1 MKGKEKHMK
10 IALVNEN
17 SQAPKN
23 ELIFETLKKV
33 VEPMG
38 HTCYNYGRY
47 GAEDPHERTY
57 VQAGLLAALLLNSGA
72 ADFVV
77 TGCGTGMGA
86 TLACN
91 AFPGV
96 MCGRVND
103 PCDAY
108 LFSQVNN
115 GNAIALPYSYQFGWG
130 AEINLEYIFEK
141 LFGSEPGNGYP
152 EEWAGAE
159 KRNRQVLIDVKKIT
173 HTDFMD
179 VLKNIDQD
187 FLKGAIAEESFAD
200 MFFANCKDEKIAEYI
215 HKVLEK

>member
-1 MKGKEKHMK
+1 MK
-10 IALVNEN
+10 IALINEN

-23 ELIFETLKKV
+23 ELIFQTLKKAA
-33 VEPMG
+33 EPMG

-47 GAEDPHERTY
+47 SAEDVHQRTY
-57 VQAGLLAALLLNSGA
+57 VQAGLLTALLLNSGA
-72 ADFVV
+72 ADFVI

-115 GNAIALPYSYQFGWG
+115 GNAVAMPFAFQFGWG
-130 AEINLEYIFEK
+130 AEVNLQYVFEK
-141 LFGSEPGNGYP
+141 LFGTEPGGGYP
-152 EEWAGAE
+152 PEWAAAE
-159 KRNRQVLIDVKKIT
+159 QSNRRILMQVKEISHTKFIDI
-173 HTDFMD
+173 
-179 VLKNIDQD
+179 LKNIDQD
-187 FLKGAIAEESFAD
+187 FLKGAIAEESFPG
-200 MFFANCKDEKIAEYI
+200 MFFANCRDEEIAAYI
-215 HKVLEK
+215 RSVLEK

>member
-1 MKGKEKHMK
+1 MK
-10 IALVNEN
+10 IALINEN

-47 GAEDPHERTY
+47 SAEDVHQRTY

-72 ADFVV
+72 ADFVI

-115 GNAIALPYSYQFGWG
+115 GNAVAMPFAFQFGWG
-130 AEINLEYIFEK
+130 AEVNLQYVFEK
-141 LFGSEPGNGYP
+141 LFGTEPGGGYP
-152 EEWAGAE
+152 PEWAAAE
-159 KRNRQVLIDVKKIT
+159 QSNRKILMQVKEIT
-173 HTDFMD
+173 HTKFIDI
-179 VLKNIDQD
+179 LKNINQE
-187 FLKGAIAEESFAD
+187 FLKGAIAEESFPE
-200 MFFANCKDEKIAEYI
+200 MFFANCKDEEIAAYI
-215 HKVLEK
+215 KGVLGK

>member
-1 MKGKEKHMK
+1 MK
-10 IALVNEN
+10 IALINEN

-47 GAEDPHERTY
+47 SAEDVHQRTY

-72 ADFVV
+72 ADFVI

-115 GNAIALPYSYQFGWG
+115 GNAVAMPFAFQFGWG
-130 AEINLEYIFEK
+130 AEVNLQYVFEK
-141 LFGSEPGNGYP
+141 LFGTEPGGGYP
-152 EEWAGAE
+152 PEWAAAE
-159 KRNRQVLIDVKKIT
+159 QSNRKILMQVKEIT
-173 HTDFMD
+173 HTKFIDI
-179 VLKNIDQD
+179 LKNIDQE
-187 FLKGAIAEESFAD
+187 FLKGAIAEESFPE
-200 MFFANCKDEKIAEYI
+200 MFFANCKDEEIAAYI
-215 HKVLEK
+215 KGVLEK

>member
-1 MKGKEKHMK
+1 MN
-10 IALVNEN
+10 IALINEN

-47 GAEDPHERTY
+47 SAEDVHQRTY

-72 ADFVV
+72 ADFVI

-115 GNAIALPYSYQFGWG
+115 GNAVAMPFAFQFGWG
-130 AEINLEYIFEK
+130 AEVNLQYVFEK
-141 LFGSEPGNGYP
+141 LFGTEPGGGYP
-152 EEWAGAE
+152 PEWAAAE
-159 KRNRQVLIDVKKIT
+159 QSNRKILMQVKEIT
-173 HTDFMD
+173 HTKFIDI
-179 VLKNIDQD
+179 LKNIDQE
-187 FLKGAIAEESFAD
+187 FLKGAIAEESFPE
-200 MFFANCKDEKIAEYI
+200 MFFANCKDEEIAAYI
-215 HKVLEK
+215 KGVLGK

>member
-1 MKGKEKHMK
+1 MK
-10 IALVNEN
+10 IALINEN

-38 HTCYNYGRY
+38 HICYNYGRY
-47 GAEDPHERTY
+47 SAEDVHQRTY

-72 ADFVV
+72 ADFVI

-115 GNAIALPYSYQFGWG
+115 GNAVAMPFAFQFGWG
-130 AEINLEYIFEK
+130 AEVNLQYVFEK
-141 LFGSEPGNGYP
+141 LFGTEPGGGYP
-152 EEWAGAE
+152 PEWAAAE
-159 KRNRQVLIDVKKIT
+159 QSNRKILMQVKEIT
-173 HTDFMD
+173 HTKFIDI
-179 VLKNIDQD
+179 LKNIDQE
-187 FLKGAIAEESFAD
+187 FLKGAIAEESFPE
-200 MFFANCKDEKIAEYI
+200 MFFANCKDEEIAAYI
-215 HKVLEK
+215 KGVLGK

>member
-1 MKGKEKHMK
+1 MK
-10 IALVNEN
+10 IALINEN

-23 ELIFETLKKV
+23 ELIFQTLKKT

-47 GAEDPHERTY
+47 SAEDVHQRTY
-57 VQAGLLAALLLNSGA
+57 VQAGLLTALLLNSGA
-72 ADFVV
+72 ADFVI

-115 GNAIALPYSYQFGWG
+115 GNAVAMPFAFQFGWG
-130 AEINLEYIFEK
+130 AEVNLQYVFEK
-141 LFGSEPGNGYP
+141 LFGTEPGGGYP
-152 EEWAGAE
+152 PEWAAAE
-159 KRNRQVLIDVKKIT
+159 QSNRRILMQVKEIT
-173 HTDFMD
+173 HTKFIDI
-179 VLKNIDQD
+179 LKNIDQD
-187 FLKGAIAEESFAD
+187 FLKGAIAEESFPG
-200 MFFANCKDEKIAEYI
+200 MFFANCRDEEIAAYI
-215 HKVLEK
+215 RSVLEK